1 MTRSAASA
9 YVQNLVTTLLS
20 STTTTP
26 SPTPMT
32 SPRIIVVG
40 QSVWTDIVALRY
52 DRSFRL
58 HLPNMLKRKTSTS
71 SSSDSDPSS
80 ATTTNNNTPNSPFY
94 IFDTHKLALSASA
107 SGGQFIGGL
116 RLASIALNLGIET
129 QYRTRRTDTRQALQ
143 DFVHYGS
150 DPLVG
155 MDLKGCHNASNDAA
169 YALMTMLL
177 LGLRWREFVGSD
189 GVRAGRVWEQTGG
202 LVADVGDGG
211 GGSGDTGAEGGS
223 FEENEKSSKEKK
235 LLSWREWLGQTL
247 RGCFRVEK

>member
-9 YVQNLVTTLLS
+9 YVQNLVTTLHS

-26 SPTPMT
+26 PTPMT
-32 SPRIIVVG
+32 PPRIIVVG

-71 SSSDSDPSS
+71 SSSDSEPSS

-143 DFVHYGS
+143 DFVQYGS

-189 GVRAGRVWEQTGG
+189 GVRAGKVWEQTGG
-202 LVADVGDGG
+202 LVADVGGG
-211 GGSGDTGAEGGS
+211 GGSGDAGAEGGT
-223 FEENEKSSKEKK
+223 FKENEKSSKEKK